1 MKKLLLIIA
10 ITSISITIHAQITPL
25 PAGKG
30 VAIKPELKL
39 KKRVVTWICKVEGLS
54 TPRLKIKATVV
65 KESGKNEVITVNS
78 NLDLERIA
86 FYSYK
91 NKNGFT
97 IGVEGSGELFKSY
110 SIDFSGVNGGEK
122 EKGSKLLCYFKGST
136 KPDATII
143 VTPLI
148 TYK

>member
-1 MKKLLLIIA
+1 MKKLIVMMAIIA
-10 ITSISITIHAQITPL
+10 ISISANAQQPKDKIT
-25 PAGKG
+25 K
-30 VAIKPELKL
+30 ED
-39 KKRVVTWICKVEGLS
+39 LS
-54 TPRLKIKATVV
+54 TRRLKIKAFVV
-65 KESGKNEVITVNS
+65 AEPGKNEVITVTS

-91 NKNGFT
+91 GVGGFT
-97 IGVEGSGELFKSY
+97 AGVEGSGELFKTY

-122 EKGSKLLCYFKGST
+122 EKSCKLLCYFKGSK

>member
-1 MKKLLLIIA
+1 MTDK
-10 ITSISITIHAQITPL
+10 IT
-25 PAGKG
+25 G
-30 VAIKPELKL
+30 LKTD
-39 KKRVVTWICKVEGLS
+39 V
-54 TPRLKIKATVV
+54 KIL
-65 KESGKNEVITVNS
+65 
-78 NLDLERIA
+78 NLDTKTLNSVKMFLDLRNKSRFGAISMSLERIE

-91 NKNGFT
+91 GVGGFT
-97 IGVEGSGELFKSY
+97 AGVEGSGEVFKTY

-122 EKGSKLLCYFKGST
+122 EKSCKLLCYFKGSK

>member
-1 MKKLLLIIA
+1 MKKLIVMMAIIA
-10 ITSISITIHAQITPL
+10 ISISANAQQPKDKITKEDL
-25 PAGKG
+25 K
-30 VAIKPELKL
+30 LKL
-39 KKRVVTWICKVEGLS
+39 KKRVVTWVCSVEDLS
-54 TPRLKIKATVV
+54 TRRLKIKAFVV
-65 KESGKNEVITVNS
+65 AEPGKNEVITVTS

-91 NKNGFT
+91 GVGGFT
-97 IGVEGSGELFKSY
+97 AGVEGSGELFKTY

-122 EKGSKLLCYFKGST
+122 EKSCKLLCYFKGSKT
-136 KPDATII
+136 PDATII

>member
-1 MKKLLLIIA
+1 MAMIA
-10 ITSISITIHAQITPL
+10 ISIAANAQQPKDKITKEDL
-25 PAGKG
+25 K
-30 VAIKPELKL
+30 LKL
-39 KKRVVTWICKVEGLS
+39 KKRVVTWVCSVEDLS
-54 TPRLKIKATVV
+54 TRRLKIKAIVV
-65 KESGKNEVITVNS
+65 AEPGKNEVITVTS

-91 NKNGFT
+91 GAGGFT
-97 IGVEGSGELFKSY
+97 AGVEGSGELFKTY

-122 EKGSKLLCYFKGST
+122 EKSCKLLCYFKGSK

>member
-1 MKKLLLIIA
+1 M
-10 ITSISITIHAQITPL
+10 
-25 PAGKG
+25 
-30 VAIKPELKL
+30 
-39 KKRVVTWICKVEGLS
+39 
-54 TPRLKIKATVV
+54 
-65 KESGKNEVITVNS
+65 ITVTS
-78 NLDLERIA
+78 NLNLERIA
-86 FYSYK
+86 FYSYN

-97 IGVEGSGELFKSY
+97 IGVAGSGELFKTY

-122 EKGSKLLCYFKGST
+122 DKGCKLLCYFKGST

>member
-1 MKKLLLIIA
+1 MKKLIVMMAIIA
-10 ITSISITIHAQITPL
+10 ISISANAQQPKDKITKEDL
-25 PAGKG
+25 K
-30 VAIKPELKL
+30 LKL
-39 KKRVVTWICKVEGLS
+39 KKRVVTWVCSVEDLS
-54 TPRLKIKATVV
+54 TRRLKIKAIVV
-65 KESGKNEVITVNS
+65 AEPGKNEVITVTS

-91 NKNGFT
+91 GVGGFT
-97 IGVEGSGELFKSY
+97 AGVEGSGELFKTY

-122 EKGSKLLCYFKGST
+122 EKRCKLLCYFKGSK

>member
-1 MKKLLLIIA
+1 MKKLIVMMAIIA
-10 ITSISITIHAQITPL
+10 ISISANAQQPKDKVT
-25 PAGKG
+25 K
-30 VAIKPELKL
+30 EDLKL
-39 KKRVVTWICKVEGLS
+39 KKRVVTWVCSVEDLS
-54 TPRLKIKATVV
+54 TRRLKIKAFVV
-65 KESGKNEVITVNS
+65 AEPGKNEVITVTS

-91 NKNGFT
+91 GVGGFT
-97 IGVEGSGELFKSY
+97 AGVEGSGELFKTY

-122 EKGSKLLCYFKGST
+122 EKSCKLLCYFKGSK